1 MGTSQ
6 VLYIIS
12 RVLYYCVLLFQ
23 SLINTKEISALSA
36 FTEKS
41 HNLLSVL
48 GWGGETREWSQETW
62 VQSFSLPLTNFGK
75 LLESA
80 FSLQYYIFTYKT
92 VWKLK
97 FKNWEK
103 LKYRASIQLLCPTL
117 HQPLGPRPQI
127 SLSLSHTHTHTPH
140 SPHTY
145 IRFNLIWVFYF
156 SSCQWNNGGLPVQL
170 HSLGANRPLPL
181 WISLRD
187 WSGPLSR
194 YKIVFKL
201 YLKLMKVAI
210 A

>member
-1 MGTSQ
+1 MYYYSRVSLIQRRSLPFLPSQ
-6 VLYIIS
+6 RNLIIS
-12 RVLYYCVLLFQ
+12 WVFW
-23 SLINTKEISALSA
+23 
-36 FTEKS
+36 
-41 HNLLSVL
+41 
-48 GWGGETREWSQETW
+48 WGQTRQWSQETW
-62 VQSFSLPLTNFGK
+62 VQIFSLPLTNFGK

-92 VWKLK
+92 IGKLK
-97 FKNWEK
+97 FKNWGK

-117 HQPLGPRPQI
+117 HQPLGPWPQI
-127 SLSLSHTHTHTPH
+127 SLSLSHTHTHTSH
-140 SPHTY
+140 SPHMY

-156 SSCQWNNGGLPVQL
+156 SSCQWNNGGLRVQL
-170 HSLGANRPLPL
+170 HSLGANRPAPL

-201 YLKLMKVAI
+201 NLKLMKVAI